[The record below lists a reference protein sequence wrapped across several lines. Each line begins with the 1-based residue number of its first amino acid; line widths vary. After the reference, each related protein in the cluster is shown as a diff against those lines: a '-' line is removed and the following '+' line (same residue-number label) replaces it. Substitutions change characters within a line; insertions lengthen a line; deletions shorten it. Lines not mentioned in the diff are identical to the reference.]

1 MRRLKILVL
10 NKKERLYSSNKS
22 IDRILQVLKEKNQ
35 SKDFWILTESG
46 QGDLSGYSSK
56 PVLENYKF
64 FEDYK
69 TDNILQILD
78 SEKPDV
84 LLCSNDYD
92 FWSRSFILAAKYKK
106 IPTVL
111 LMQFGF
117 EYAWERNDSIIRG
130 RLSHFFKRGGFLLRK
145 YSLLLKTYRKIGI
158 GIFSILKNIFQDF
171 FVTFSQFEPSGRYGC
186 DLILVHNEQLQKTI
200 QKNKSNS
207 KIIITGDPQMDNV
220 VNQISE
226 LKKISSK
233 KHDTKLNGVFLTTS
247 MVEHGLWTQKMWE
260 DTVIQTVSIVQQ
272 KLTDK
277 VDLVLKIHPSSE
289 KKEDY
294 EKLLKKFKIK
304 IPIFQTENLLD
315 VINNADFIISYG
327 DTWALWE
334 VLLLNKPIILVNLF
348 NYPKDMMPF
357 VKEGIAY
364 EITEINQLINMI
376 TKIHSLKLDESK
388 INLFIQKYLYKLDS
402 KAGLRSA
409 EAIMQ
414 LVENYNKLET

>member
-1 MRRLKILVL
+1 
-10 NKKERLYSSNKS
+10 
-22 IDRILQVLKEKNQ
+22 
-35 SKDFWILTESG
+35 
-46 QGDLSGYSSK
+46 
-56 PVLENYKF
+56 
-64 FEDYK
+64 
-69 TDNILQILD
+69 
-78 SEKPDV
+78 
-84 LLCSNDYD
+84 
-92 FWSRSFILAAKYKK
+92 
-106 IPTVL
+106 
-111 LMQFGF
+111 
-117 EYAWERNDSIIRG
+117 
-130 RLSHFFKRGGFLLRK
+130 
-145 YSLLLKTYRKIGI
+145 
-158 GIFSILKNIFQDF
+158 
-171 FVTFSQFEPSGRYGC
+171 
-186 DLILVHNEQLQKTI
+186 
-200 QKNKSNS
+200 
-207 KIIITGDPQMDNV
+207 
-220 VNQISE
+220 
-226 LKKISSK
+226 
-233 KHDTKLNGVFLTTS
+233 

-277 VDLVLKIHPSSE
+277 VVLVLKIHPSSE

-315 VINNADFIISYG
+315 VINDADFIISYG

-334 VLLLNKPIILVNLF
+334 VLLLNKPIIIVNLF

-388 INLFIQKYLYKLDS
+388 INLFIQKYLYKLDG